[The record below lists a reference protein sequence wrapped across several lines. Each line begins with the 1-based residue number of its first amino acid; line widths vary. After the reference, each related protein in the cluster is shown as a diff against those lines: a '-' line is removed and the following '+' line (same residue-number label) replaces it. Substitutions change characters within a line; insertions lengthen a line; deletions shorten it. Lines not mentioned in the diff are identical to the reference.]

1 MRKISTT
8 ILSVCAFACALTAF
22 ALPKTAAF
30 GAQKTASAATQK
42 AVTSTVEL
50 LSPSSYEEYLP
61 LNAPADVAATEDY
74 TAIADGNVIYVYD
87 RADDVYR
94 KYTHDTP
101 SQNKIKKIQFADNG
115 KLYFLDASTYLYVLD
130 PEMLSSTETV
140 DSAVSSKDFVCST
153 FHISGN
159 VMYFTKT
166 SGSSAQIL
174 KTPLSDLNKS
184 SGTALLD
191 DVSQSPTLAF
201 YRGRQISQ

>member
-22 ALPKTAAF
+22 TLPKTAAF

-101 SQNKIKKIQFADNG
+101 SQNKIKKI
-115 KLYFLDASTYLYVLD
+115 
-130 PEMLSSTETV
+130 
-140 DSAVSSKDFVCST
+140 
-153 FHISGN
+153 
-159 VMYFTKT
+159 
-166 SGSSAQIL
+166 
-174 KTPLSDLNKS
+174 
-184 SGTALLD
+184 
-191 DVSQSPTLAF
+191 
-201 YRGRQISQ
+201 